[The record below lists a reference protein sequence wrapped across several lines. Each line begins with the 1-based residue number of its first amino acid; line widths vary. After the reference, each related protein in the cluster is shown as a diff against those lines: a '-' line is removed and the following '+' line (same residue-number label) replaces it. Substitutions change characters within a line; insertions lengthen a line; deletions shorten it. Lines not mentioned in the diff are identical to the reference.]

1 MVYTI
6 PGKRKLKD
14 KYPGLTDLE
23 AQVDTPRKRLEKRV
37 LNKRSLKR
45 VSQNINAL
53 ASKKYNDK
61 FGDSFH
67 YALKN

>member
-1 MVYTI
+1 M
-6 PGKRKLKD
+6 KE
-14 KYPGLTDLE
+14 KYPGLTDLD
-23 AQVDTPRKRLEKRV
+23 AVVDTPRKRLERRV

-45 VSQNINAL
+45 VTESINKL

-67 YALKN
+67 YALNS